1 MQFRH
6 YRSMAS
12 TTPRRPMLSV
22 LHQKTIFFFLFFSF
36 LSFFLSFFFFIS
48 FYFFISIYT
57 TNHWRIGLMLHT
69 LLTIRIL
76 MKFLQGRTKK
86 ISCRLTHPICST
98 LHYANFLYLKRGKKV
113 GNKFCLPHPML
124 HCPIPSQ
131 MCVCIFYIVYFY
143 IYYSSLIIFKT
154 FYYHLL
160 ITPLFH
166 S

>member
-1 MQFRH
+1 
-6 YRSMAS
+6 MAS
-12 TTPRRPMLSV
+12 TTPEGLCYLFYIKKLYS
-22 LHQKTIFFFLFFSF
+22 FFFSF
-36 LSFFLSFFFFIS
+36 LFFIS
-48 FYFFISIYT
+48 TYT

-131 MCVCIFYIVYFY
+131 MCVCVFY

-166 S
+166 SWRSHRHPSIFSLIFISLAIELPL

>member
-1 MQFRH
+1 
-6 YRSMAS
+6 
-12 TTPRRPMLSV
+12 MLSV

-36 LSFFLSFFFFIS
+36 LSFILSFFFS
-48 FYFFISIYT
+48 FFFFLSPLILPIIEELVWCFTRYWLLESLWSSYKGGQKKSPAAWPILFVLLYT
-57 TNHWRIGLMLHT
+57 MQIFFTSKG
-69 LLTIRIL
+69 
-76 MKFLQGRTKK
+76 
-86 ISCRLTHPICST
+86 
-98 LHYANFLYLKRGKKV
+98 GKKV